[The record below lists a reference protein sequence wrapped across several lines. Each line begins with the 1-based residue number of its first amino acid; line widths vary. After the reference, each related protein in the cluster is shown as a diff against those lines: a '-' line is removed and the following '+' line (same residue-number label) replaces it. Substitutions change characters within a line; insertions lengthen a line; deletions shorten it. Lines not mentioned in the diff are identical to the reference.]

1 MAVMQGHASQPRL
14 RARKPGSRTEV
25 DHAAQHDRRAWIAQ
39 QRKNR
44 RLLAWGA
51 ALFPT
56 DRSDALATRV
66 TAGPTKESDIERVM
80 LQSVSDAQAP
90 HVAAE
95 REGGHRGQLAER
107 GCLVQQG
114 IGAAALGQQTA
125 YARARTG
132 QVALGPSRYPCRP
145 LCDVCGYWGQVTCMV
160 CGEALCSRSCRQ
172 THLETRC
179 EKHA

>member
-1 MAVMQGHASQPRL
+1 MAVTQGNAAPPRL
-14 RARKPGSRTEV
+14 RARKPGSRTDV

-56 DRSDALATRV
+56 DRSEALATRV

-95 REGGHRGQLAER
+95 RDLSRTSPGVRRLLSQRRGANALLDEAASLGQLA
-107 GCLVQQG
+107 
-114 IGAAALGQQTA
+114 TMPSF
-125 YARARTG
+125 
-132 QVALGPSRYPCRP
+132 ALGPSRYPCRP

>member
-1 MAVMQGHASQPRL
+1 MAIAQGHTSRPRL
-14 RARKPGSRTEV
+14 RARRPLGGTEA
-25 DHAAQHDRRAWIAQ
+25 DRSAQHERRAWIAQ

-56 DRSDALATRV
+56 DRSDALTTRV
-66 TAGPTKESDIERVM
+66 AAGPTKESDIERVM

-95 REGGHRGQLAER
+95 RDLSRTSPGVRRLLTQRRGANTLLDEAASLGQLASMPSF
-107 GCLVQQG
+107 
-114 IGAAALGQQTA
+114 
-125 YARARTG
+125 
-132 QVALGPSRYPCRP
+132 ALGPSRYPCRP
-145 LCDVCGYWGQVTCMV
+145 LCDVCGYWGQVTCMT
-160 CGEALCSRSCRQ
+160 CGEALCSRWCRQ
-172 THLETRC
+172 THQDTRC